1 MAAEGW
7 HYQLN
12 GQVKGPYSE
21 DQFRALCEARSI
33 HGGTMIWRPGMADWQ
48 PLGQVDSPFRALLGQ
63 HQVMPAYAPQ
73 MAHPGAGVVAH
84 GPAQD
89 VTNASLWSLYWGAL
103 TQRYVGFSGRA
114 SRKEYWSY
122 ILFFYLFLI
131 GLLIV
136 AFLID
141 LGIDQ
146 NLRNGPVV
154 TLIVGGLYF
163 LAHLLPGLALM
174 VRRLHDLGMSGWFVL
189 LGFIP
194 YIGGIVILVFALI
207 PGQVQDNEHGPAPR

>member
-1 MAAEGW
+1 MATEGW

-33 HGGTMIWRPGMADWQ
+33 HAGTMIWRPGMVDWQ

-63 HQVMPAYAPQ
+63 PQVMPGYAPP
-73 MAHPGAGVVAH
+73 MARPGPGLVAQ

-122 ILFFYLFLI
+122 ILFFYLFLL

-136 AFLID
+136 TFLID
-141 LGIDQ
+141 IGIDK
-146 NLRNGPVV
+146 NLRNGPIVSI
-154 TLIVGGLYF
+154 IVGLLYF
-163 LAHLLPGLALM
+163 VAHFLPGLALM
-174 VRRLHDLGMSGWFVL
+174 IRRLHDIGMSGWFVL
-189 LGFIP
+189 LMFIP
-194 YIGGIVILVFALI
+194 YIGGIVMLVFALI
-207 PGQVQDNEHGPAPR
+207 PGQVQDNEHGLAPR